1 MALLLP
7 SHPQVSVSLLL
18 LLSVLSLAAGGKL
31 LVVPVGGSHWLSMR
45 EVLVELRQKGH
56 EIVIVSPEFNLHVK
70 PSDNFTMKLYQVPV
84 SEEETNGV
92 LQAFL
97 KQAFEEGSFL
107 ERFHAVRERLRTLFD
122 LGVIACEQLL
132 NNKELIRYLEQS
144 NFDALFTDPVLPC
157 GAIVAEH
164 LSLPSVYLLRGIPC
178 GLDFEATQCPNPPSY
193 VPRLFSDHTDHMNFL
208 QRVKNV
214 IFDTSNLFL
223 CDFLYKPYEKL
234 ASEFLQRDV
243 TMLDLYRKASV
254 WLLRY
259 DFVLEYPRPLM
270 PNMIVVGG
278 VNCAH
283 KQLSQVGCALVLILI
298 LIDFRA
304 PKTVMFYNVDI

>member
-7 SHPQVSVSLLL
+7 SHPQVSMSLLL

-31 LVVPVGGSHWLSMR
+31 LVVFVDGSPWFS
-45 EVLVELRQKGH
+45 VLEMLEILKQKGH
-56 EIVIVSPEFNLHVK
+56 EIVVVAPEANINVK
-70 PSDNFTMKLYQVPV
+70 PSGNVTVKTYPVTFPQEEMDDNFHRFV
-84 SEEETNGV
+84 TNS
-92 LQAFL
+92 
-97 KQAFEEGSFL
+97 FEEGSFL
-107 ERFHAVRERLRTLFD
+107 ERFFRLRENMKKGFD
-122 LGVIACEQLL
+122 LGFLSCKQLL
-132 NNKELIRYLEQS
+132 HNNELIRYLEES
-144 NFDALFTDPVLPC
+144 KFDALFTDPILSC
-157 GAIVAEH
+157 GAILAEH
-164 LSLPSVYLLRGIPC
+164 LSIPSVYFMRGIPC

-214 IFDTSNLFL
+214 IFDNSNLFL
-223 CDFLYKPYEKL
+223 CDFIFKPFEKL

-270 PNMIVVGG
+270 PNMIAVGG

-283 KQLSQVGCALVLILI
+283 KQLSQVGCALVLVLA
-298 LIDFRA
+298 L
-304 PKTVMFYNVDI
+304 